1 LRPAPP
7 GIDAIRSAVD
17 RALAEDLGSAG
28 DVTTA
33 AVVPAGTLASARIV
47 AREEIVVAG
56 VDVAREVF
64 LRLDASLT
72 TKARAS
78 DGDRAA
84 AGAVVLEISGAASPI
99 LEGER
104 TALNFLMRMCG
115 IATATRAAVLEI
127 EGTGAVLLDTRK
139 TAPGLRRLDKYA
151 VAAGGATNH
160 RMGLFDAIL
169 IKDTHLAVAGSIRD
183 AVARARAGRGPAREV
198 TVEVGTVDEL
208 NEAIAAKAD
217 RALLDNM
224 SPEVLRRCV
233 SVGKGRIALE
243 ASGGLAPG
251 RLRAVA
257 ETGVDFLSAG
267 FLTHSV
273 RAADL
278 AMEMEIAS

>member
-1 LRPAPP
+1 VTPPALPVE
-7 GIDAIRSAVD
+7 AMRSAVD
-17 RALAEDLGSAG
+17 AALAEDLGGEG

-33 AVVPAGTLASARIV
+33 AVIPEGTRAAARIV
-47 AREEIVVAG
+47 AREPLVVAG
-56 VDVAREVF
+56 LPVAREVF
-64 LRLDASLT
+64 LRLDARLSVVAEARDGERAEAGRAILT
-72 TKARAS
+72 IE
-78 DGDRAA
+78 GRAA
-84 AGAVVLEISGAASPI
+84 PI

-115 IATATRAAVLEI
+115 IATAARAAVTEI

-139 TAPGLRRLDKYA
+139 TAPGLRLLDKYA
-151 VAAGGATNH
+151 VAAGGASNH

-169 IKDTHLAVAGSIRD
+169 VKDTHLAVAGSISE
-183 AVARARAGRGPAREV
+183 AVARARARGRPGIQV
-198 TVEVGTVDEL
+198 TVEVRDEAEL
-208 NEAIAAKAD
+208 RQAIDAGAD

-224 SPEVLRRCV
+224 DLGLLRRCV
-233 SVGKGRIALE
+233 AAGKGKIVLE

-278 AMEMEIAS
+278 AMDVEPRG